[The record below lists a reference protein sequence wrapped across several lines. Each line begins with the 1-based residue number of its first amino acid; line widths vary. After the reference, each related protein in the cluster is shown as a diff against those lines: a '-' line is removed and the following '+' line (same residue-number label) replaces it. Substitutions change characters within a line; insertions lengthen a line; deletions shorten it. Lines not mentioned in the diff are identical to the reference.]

1 MQTCMPHLPAR
12 RGIIERASVA
22 TGFACSLAL
31 AALAPESAALGAASP
46 PAETAEKCDNPV
58 CLSAASTEAT
68 PTHLVLHTF
77 KIVYTARSTT
87 VTGDMAEGDSA
98 GSDTKNTT
106 WVLTG
111 HVLIVMPQGILRA
124 ERATMQIVSGRITSM
139 TAQGMPAEFERNPDS
154 AAPPGGNP
162 NASAAI
168 EHAHG
173 HAREIIYDLEHDEL
187 QLNGDSY
194 LSNGC
199 YEFSSEH
206 MSYDIANQRVHAD
219 PGDSGGVHGIV
230 RDRAS
235 SACPGAGKS

>member
-1 MQTCMPHLPAR
+1 MRKYMPHLHAKR
-12 RGIIERASVA
+12 RAFERASVVA
-22 TGFACSLAL
+22 AFGCSVAL
-31 AALAPESAALGAASP
+31 TALAPVGAALGAASA

-68 PTHLVLHTF
+68 PTHLILHSF
-77 KIVYTARSTT
+77 RIVYTSRGTT
-87 VTGDMAEGDSA
+87 VTGDLAEGDSA
-98 GSDTKNTT
+98 GSDTRNTT

-111 HVLIVMPQGILRA
+111 HVLIIMPQGILRA
-124 ERATMQIVSGRITSM
+124 DRATMQIVSGRITSM
-139 TAQGMPAEFERNPDS
+139 TAQGTPAEFERNPDS
-154 AAPPGGNP
+154 TLPAGSNP
-162 NASAAI
+162 NAASPS

-173 HAREIIYDLEHDEL
+173 HAREIIYDLEHGEL

-206 MSYDIANQRVHAD
+206 MSYDITNQRVHAD
-219 PGDSGGVHGIV
+219 PGDSSGVHGIV